1 MIPPHGTGIA
11 LNIPQIF
18 SSIDRRFIDM
28 SNKSNFWNGFSKYF
42 MTVVMGLF
50 MLYAVSAAYIR
61 TASSGQELNSRT
73 SGAVSASGPAVPDP
87 YNPELKDIF
96 FDRDSYEIRGDA
108 KPVLAE
114 NAELLKSEPGT
125 YVVIESYC
133 DAREESPANLGMKR
147 ADAVKEY
154 ILSRGVDAEQ
164 VLTVNKCNL
173 YDMQLVE
180 RSETVRLDSRVHFVA
195 LDQPIDRDRLAS
207 AR

>member
-1 MIPPHGTGIA
+1 LGISPTFVHA
-11 LNIPQIF
+11 A
-18 SSIDRRFIDM
+18 
-28 SNKSNFWNGFSKYF
+28 SN
-42 MTVVMGLF
+42 
-50 MLYAVSAAYIR
+50 
-61 TASSGQELNSRT
+61 GQELGAGMP
-73 SGAVSASGPAVPDP
+73 GAVSASDHALPNP
-87 YNPELKDIF
+87 YSPELKDVF
-96 FDRDSYEIRGDA
+96 FDRNSYEIRGDA
-108 KPVLAE
+108 KPVLDE

-133 DAREESPANLGMKR
+133 DAREESPSNLGMRR

-164 VLTVNKCNL
+164 VLTVNKCTV

>member
-1 MIPPHGTGIA
+1 
-11 LNIPQIF
+11 
-18 SSIDRRFIDM
+18 
-28 SNKSNFWNGFSKYF
+28 
-42 MTVVMGLF
+42 MGLF
-50 MLYAVSAAYIR
+50 MLYAVSAAYIQ
-61 TASSGQELNSRT
+61 TASSGQELDSGT

-96 FDRDSYEIRGDA
+96 FDRNSYVIRGDA
-108 KPVLAE
+108 KPVLDE

-125 YVVIESYC
+125 YVVIESHC

-164 VLTVNKCNL
+164 VLTVNKCTV

-180 RSETVRLDSRVHFVA
+180 SSETVRLDSRVHFVA

>member
-11 LNIPQIF
+11 LNISQIF

-28 SNKSNFWNGFSKYF
+28 SKKSNFWNGFSKYF

-61 TASSGQELNSRT
+61 TASSGQELDSGT
-73 SGAVSASGPAVPDP
+73 SGAVSASGPSVPDP

-96 FDRDSYEIRGDA
+96 FDRDSYVIRGDA

-114 NAELLKSEPGT
+114 NAQALKSEPGT

-133 DAREESPANLGMKR
+133 DAREESPSSLGIRR

-164 VLTVNKCNL
+164 ILTVNKCTV

-180 RSETVRLDSRVHFVA
+180 RIETVRLDSRVHFVA
-195 LDQPIDRDRLAS
+195 LDQPVDRDRLAS

>member
-42 MTVVMGLF
+42 MTIVMGLF

-61 TASSGQELNSRT
+61 TASSGQELDSGT

-114 NAELLKSEPGT
+114 NAQALKSEPQT
-125 YVVIESYC
+125 FVVIESFC
-133 DAREESPANLGMKR
+133 DAREESPSSLGIKR
-147 ADAVKEY
+147 GDAVKEY
-154 ILSRGVDAEQ
+154 ILSLGVDAEQ
-164 VLTVNKCNL
+164 VLTVNKCTV

-180 RSETVRLDSRVHFVA
+180 GYETVRLDSRVHFVS
-195 LDQPIDRDRLAS
+195 LDQSTDRDRLAS

>member
-1 MIPPHGTGIA
+1 
-11 LNIPQIF
+11 
-18 SSIDRRFIDM
+18 M
-28 SNKSNFWNGFSKYF
+28 SKKSNFWNGFYKHF

-61 TASSGQELNSRT
+61 TASSGQEPDSGT
-73 SGAVSASGPAVPDP
+73 SVAVSASGPSVPDP

-108 KPVLAE
+108 KPVLDE

-133 DAREESPANLGMKR
+133 DAREESPSRLGIR
-147 ADAVKEY
+147 RGDAVKEY
-154 ILSRGVDAEQ
+154 ILSLGVDAEQ
-164 VLTVNKCNL
+164 VLTVNKCTV
-173 YDMQLVE
+173 YDMQLVG
-180 RSETVRLDSRVHFVA
+180 SYETVRLDSRVHFVA
-195 LDQPIDRDRLAS
+195 LDQSADRDRLAS

>member
-1 MIPPHGTGIA
+1 
-11 LNIPQIF
+11 
-18 SSIDRRFIDM
+18 M

-42 MTVVMGLF
+42 TTVAMGLF
-50 MLYAVSAAYIR
+50 MLYAVSAAYIQ
-61 TASSGQELNSRT
+61 TASSGQEPDSGT
-73 SGAVSASGPAVPDP
+73 SVAVSASGPAVPDP

-96 FDRDSYEIRGDA
+96 FDRNSYEIRGDA
-108 KPVLAE
+108 KPVLDE

-125 YVVIESYC
+125 YVVLESYC

-147 ADAVKEY
+147 ADTVKEY

-164 VLTVNKCNL
+164 VLTVNKCNV

-180 RSETVRLDSRVHFVA
+180 RYETVRLDSRVHFVA